1 MAKSKEIK
9 RKTAGNEQANIKSN
23 KADLKRL
30 KQIALDE
37 DKNEQF
43 SLNKVNIL
51 LALEVLRKYS
61 DVENKLTR
69 KKIASYIKDDYGI
82 SIDEHTLGRNL
93 KELNRFYKNKRV
105 VCSRAARTN
114 SRSGNIDVLYSDFY
128 YHHDFSESEVRLLID
143 GLLSSKCIPYD
154 KCEALIKKIGNLS
167 GEHVKSSY
175 ALPKNR
181 PENKM
186 IFHNIKVI
194 LRAMS
199 NRKKIRFHYMSY
211 GTDKQPHIKL
221 KDDGTKRRYIA
232 SPYEIVIAN
241 GIYYLICSHDF
252 AKTLF
257 HYRIDYMCD
266 VSEIK
271 YDRRSIREIPG
282 HSRGLDLT
290 SYMKQRPYMMSGS
303 DVFRVIFR
311 ADKHIVGHILDWFGN
326 DAEFSNITNDTV
338 DVAVFVNEQAMR
350 YWVLQ
355 YGEHVEVLQPLKFR
369 KSIGN
374 VITEMAKKYRKP

>member
-1 MAKSKEIK
+1 MAKSKVSK
-9 RKTAGNEQANIKSN
+9 RKVENNETAGLKTN
-23 KADLKRL
+23 KADLK
-30 KQIALDE
+30 KQKKIALEE
-37 DKNEQF
+37 DNMEQF

-61 DVENKLTR
+61 DVENTLTR
-69 KKIASYIKDDYGI
+69 KKVASYIKNDYGV

-93 KELNRFYKNKRV
+93 RELYRFYRNERIL
-105 VCSRAARTN
+105 CSKSARTN
-114 SRSGNIDVLYSDFY
+114 NKSGNIDVLYSDFY

-154 KCEALIKKIGNLS
+154 KCKELIEKIGNLS

-175 ALPKNR
+175 ALPENR
-181 PENKM
+181 PENKQ

-221 KDDGTKRRYIA
+221 KDDGTKRKYIA

-266 VSEIK
+266 VSELK
-271 YDRRSIREIPG
+271 YNRRSIRELPG
-282 HSRGLDLT
+282 HSRGLDLA
-290 SYMKQRPYMMSGS
+290 SYMKKRPYMMSGGEE
-303 DVFRVIFR
+303 FRVIFR
-311 ADKHIVGHILDWFGN
+311 ADKTIVGHILDWFGK
-326 DAEFSNITNDTV
+326 DAEFSKITNDTV

-355 YGEHVEVLQPLKFR
+355 FGEHIEILQPLKFR
-369 KSIGN
+369 RS
-374 VITEMAKKYRKP
+374 VSDAITEMAKKYSK

>member
-1 MAKSKEIK
+1 MAKSNVTKHKMENNKQI
-9 RKTAGNEQANIKSN
+9 NLKSN
-23 KADLKRL
+23 KADLNKL
-30 KQIALDE
+30 KQIALEE
-37 DKNEQF
+37 DRNEQF

-61 DVENKLTR
+61 DVENRLTR
-69 KKIASYIKDDYGI
+69 KKVASYIKKDYGI

-105 VCSRAARTN
+105 VCSKAARSNTK
-114 SRSGNIDVLYSDFY
+114 SGNIDILYSDFY

-143 GLLSSKCIPYD
+143 GLLSSKFIPYD
-154 KCEALIKKIGNLS
+154 KCEALIRKIENLS
-167 GEHVKSSY
+167 GERVKSSY

-211 GTDKQPHIKL
+211 GPDKQPHIKL
-221 KDDGTKRRYIA
+221 KDDGKERKYIA

-266 VSEIK
+266 VSELK
-271 YDRRSIREIPG
+271 YNRRSIRELPG
-282 HSRGLDLT
+282 HSRGLDLA
-290 SYMKQRPYMMSGS
+290 SYMKKRPYMMSGGEE
-303 DVFRVIFR
+303 FRVIFR
-311 ADKHIVGHILDWFGN
+311 ADKTIVGHILDWFGK

-338 DVAVFVNEQAMR
+338 DVAVFVNGQAMR

-355 YGEHVEVLQPLKFR
+355 FGEHIEILQPLKFR
-369 KSIGN
+369 RHVST
-374 VITEMAKKYRKP
+374 VIEEMAKKYNRK